1 MASFFS
7 NQEIASLFP
16 MPTADSSLDI
26 GMNKGLEYV
35 PPAARPVSRKPNPAA
50 AAPAAAAPPAAA
62 NPYADIPFE
71 TMTVQGDASAAR
83 QAAMQPS
90 TNFMSQLGSAIGQ
103 GADLVGKGIGALA
116 MPLEMIASPIS
127 TVLEGLGGSSL
138 GKMGGDFARGYANY
152 QHGGFGLTPGPN
164 QYRPMPGGQMDP
176 AAIQAEIDR
185 LQQMLLQS
193 GG

>member
-7 NQEIASLFP
+7 NQEIANLLP
-16 MPTADSSLDI
+16 MPTADSPLDI
-26 GMNKGLEYV
+26 GMNKGAEYV
-35 PPAARPVSRKPNPAA
+35 PQAAQPVSRKPMPASA
-50 AAPAAAAPPAAA
+50 TTAAPTAVG
-62 NPYADIPFE
+62 NPYANVPFE
-71 TMTVQGDASAAR
+71 TMTIHGDAGAGLE
-83 QAAMQPS
+83 AAMQPS

-103 GADLVGKGIGALA
+103 GAGLVGKGIGALA

-138 GKMGGDFARGYANY
+138 GKMGGDFARGYDNY
-152 QHGGFGLTPGPN
+152 RHGGFGLTPGPN
-164 QYRPMPGGQMDP
+164 QYQGMPSGQMDP